1 MTESEAPQRLESWK
15 GFPRRLA
22 AALPNLDLGLML
34 LLLIFSY
41 LLLYRLG
48 DPDGALIFDETY
60 YVQDARVMLGHLV
73 TSEGLPEKWYSGG
86 DPNAEH
92 PVLAKFIIAQ
102 FISVFQANGTGWRL
116 PSVALGVVS
125 VGMVY
130 GIALALG
137 ASRNQA
143 RLAAAILAFD
153 NMFFIHSRIA
163 TLDIYLVGFS
173 LLGTWLYFRKH
184 YELAGIAFGL
194 ATCSK
199 INGMFSVAAIV
210 AYEILSLWRCKPER
224 SPFTRKPLVLL
235 LTFYA
240 AFTFFLMGALDCYWT
255 QFRTPTEH
263 VVHIFRYG
271 ASLVREKGVA
281 PQGVES
287 TPLQWWMN
295 DKAFDY
301 FAITTSVEGNTAN
314 PIRFQGRLSN
324 YIISAAP
331 FALLFCLVHGWR
343 GNRMAILVLC
353 LFFFNYAPVF
363 ASWAL
368 ARRICYL
375 YYMVPCLPAI
385 VLGISLGLK
394 SMPGWFR
401 YSFVASVLY
410 SFVYLFPFKD

>member
-1 MTESEAPQRLESWK
+1 MIEPEAPIQLQGWKRL
-15 GFPRRLA
+15 PQRLA
-22 AALPNLDLGLML
+22 AALPNLDLGLIL
-34 LLLIFSY
+34 LLLIFSAI
-41 LLLYRLG
+41 LFYRLG

-73 TSEGLPEKWYSGG
+73 TSEGLPDKWYSGG

-92 PVLAKFIIAQ
+92 PVLAKLIMAT
-102 FISVFQANGTGWRL
+102 FISVFQADGTGWRL
-116 PSVALGVVS
+116 PSVVLGILS

-137 ASRNQA
+137 ASRAQA
-143 RLAAAILAFD
+143 RLAAAVLAFD
-153 NMFFIHSRIA
+153 NLFFIHSRIA

-173 LLGTWLYFRKH
+173 LLGTWLYLRKQ

-199 INGMFSVAAIV
+199 INGLFSVAAIV
-210 AYEILSLWRCKPER
+210 AYEILCFWRCRAERVPFAKKPI
-224 SPFTRKPLVLL
+224 LL
-235 LTFYA
+235 LIGFYA

-271 ASLVREKGVA
+271 ASLVREEGVA

-287 TPLQWWMN
+287 TPIQWWMN

-301 FAITTSVEGNTAN
+301 FAITTSVEGNTN
-314 PIRFQGRLSN
+314 HPIRFQGRLSN
-324 YIISAAP
+324 YTIAAAP
-331 FALLFCLVHGWR
+331 FALLFCLLQGWQA
-343 GNRMAILVLC
+343 NRLAILALC

-385 VLGISLGLK
+385 VLGISMGLQL
-394 SMPGWFR
+394 MPRWCR
-401 YSFVASVLY
+401 YCFVLSVLY
-410 SFVYLFPFKD
+410 SFVYLFPFQD